1 MPDWLPPILGT
12 LDIAAFVALIIG
24 VMWNARETRRQTYI
38 NLETEALELF
48 RFEAEHRAVMAR
60 LQNDDPDH
68 PAELDPESLVVANNY
83 FLQTLNLFEIAVRLR
98 RRRNLEKTIFGT
110 WVAWF
115 LEASE
120 YSFFRA
126 NWAEY
131 RLHYSPD
138 MRGIFDDYF
147 REVPDLT
154 TDFQT
159 RQRIFYRIAGT
170 RLKCRV
176 IKDWLKERRAA

>member
-12 LDIAAFVALIIG
+12 LDIAAFAALIIG
-24 VMWNARETRRQTYI
+24 VFWNARETRRGTYI
-38 NLETEALELF
+38 QLETEALELF
-48 RFEAEHRAVMAR
+48 RFEAEYRAVMSR
-60 LQNDDPDH
+60 LQNDDPDS
-68 PAELDPESLVVANNY
+68 PAELSPDETVVANNY

-120 YSFFRA
+120 YPYFRQQ
-126 NWAEY
+126 WAEY

-147 REVPDLT
+147 ARVPDLSG
-154 TDFQT
+154 DYED
-159 RQRIFYRIAGT
+159 RQRIFYEVAGK
-170 RLKCRV
+170 RMKCRT
-176 IKDWLKERRAA
+176 ISRWLDEH